1 MNDTQLTPLLAQY
14 AREPSPE
21 VLTTLVEGCMPLC
34 RHIARRFAGQ
44 GVEAE
49 DLEQVA
55 AMALLK
61 AIDRF
66 EPERGLKFI
75 TYATPTI
82 TGEVRNY
89 IRDKGSAVR
98 ISRESR
104 SRLYRMQRV
113 QERLTQELQREPS
126 IRELAAA
133 MGMSPDEL
141 LNLLDQRDSAEVLSL
156 SGASSADG
164 DAQLL
169 EERLGAVDQ
178 GYEQVEQK
186 AWLDWVMRQVTPQE
200 KRLLELRYME
210 RMGQRE
216 TARHLGVSQMQVS
229 RMERRIL
236 ARLREMSEPLN

>member
-1 MNDTQLTPLLAQY
+1 
-14 AREPSPE
+14 
-21 VLTTLVEGCMPLC
+21 MPLC
-34 RHIARRFAGQ
+34 RHIARRFVGQ

-61 AIDRF
+61 AIERF
-66 EPERGLKFI
+66 EPERGLKFT

-89 IRDKGSAVR
+89 IRDKGATVR

-126 IRELAAA
+126 MRELAAA
-133 MGMSPDEL
+133 MDMSPDEL
-141 LNLLDQRDSAEVLSL
+141 LTLLDQRDGAEVLSL
-156 SGASSADG
+156 NGSAAADEE
-164 DAQLL
+164 AQLL
-169 EERLGAVDQ
+169 EEKLGAVDQ

-186 AWLDWVMRQVTPQE
+186 AWLDWVMSQVTPQE

-210 RMGQRE
+210 RLGQRE

-236 ARLREMSEPLN
+236 ARLRELSEPLN